1 MSLRCAIYT
10 RKSSEEG
17 LEQEFNSLA
26 AQREACEA
34 YIVSQRSEGW
44 TVLSDTYDDGGISG
58 GTLERPALQRLL
70 SDVDAGRIDIVVVYK
85 IDRLTRALTD
95 FARLIDQFDAHEVS
109 VVAVTQPF
117 NTTTSMGRL
126 TLNVLLSFAQ
136 FEREITGER
145 IRDKIAASKQ
155 KGMWMG
161 GCVPLGYDL
170 DNRRL
175 IVNETEAAQVR
186 HIYARYLA
194 LGSVHYLRKE
204 LASEGITSKVRVGQK
219 SGKQRGGTPFSRGAL
234 YPLLQNRLYIGEI
247 THQGQSYPGQHEG
260 IIDPALF
267 DTVQNKLEQQRRS
280 RGRRGAT
287 ISILAGKLY
296 DGQGNRLTPAHS
308 TKGGKRYRYYVSQE
322 VLYGGTEKKS
332 QMTRVRWPAEAL
344 ESFIRD
350 AIRDRLQL
358 LHIECMHPMAHG
370 LPDPS
375 NHDPNSSDPRH
386 KQDRADTQKPELL
399 ALLQSATLTDTSC
412 TLTWDAD
419 RINELTKQQLSKT
432 DREEAPE
439 PWTVPLTVQACHN
452 GRKRIIGPN
461 APPEPNEKL
470 IQTLADAHRWYEE
483 LARGQ
488 RLADIAE
495 SAKRDIRH
503 VKRTIGLIYLA
514 PDIKQ
519 QILEGTQPSDMTLQ
533 ALTRKDGIPIKFSE
547 QRRLWGIA
555 RD

>member
-1 MSLRCAIYT
+1 MSLPCVIYT

-44 TVLSDTYDDGGISG
+44 TVLADNYDDGGISG

-70 SDVDAGRIDIVVVYK
+70 ADVDAGRSDIVVVYK
-85 IDRLTRALTD
+85 IDRLTRALID
-95 FARLIDQFDAHEVS
+95 FARLIEQFDAHEVS

-170 DNRRL
+170 VKRRL
-175 IVNETEAAQVR
+175 IVNDKEAATVR

-194 LGSVHYLRKE
+194 LGSVHHLRKE
-204 LASEGITSKVRVGQK
+204 LASEGITSKIRIGQN
-219 SGKQRGGTPFSRGAL
+219 SGRQRGGTPFSRGAL

-260 IIDPALF
+260 IVDPALF
-267 DTVQNKLEQQRRS
+267 DAVQQKLEQHRRS

-287 ISILAGKLY
+287 KSILAGRLY

-322 VLYGGTEKKS
+322 VLYGGTDEKSSK
-332 QMTRVRWPAEAL
+332 TRVRWPAEAL
-344 ESFIRD
+344 ESFIRKSIE
-350 AIRDRLQL
+350 ARLQQ
-358 LHIECMHPMAHG
+358 LHIQCMDSTTLRPANPAA
-370 LPDPS
+370 PDP
-375 NHDPNSSDPRH
+375 HGGYPQ
-386 KQDRADTQKPELL
+386 QDRVDTQKSELL
-399 ALLQSATLTDTSC
+399 ALLESATLTDTSC
-412 TLTWDAD
+412 TLTWDVGRLKEVTD
-419 RINELTKQQLSKT
+419 QKLSKS
-432 DREEAPE
+432 DREEAPK
-439 PWTVPLTVQACHN
+439 PWTVPLTVQTCHN

-461 APPEPNEKL
+461 APPELSEQL
-470 IQTLADAHRWYEE
+470 IQALANAHGWYDE

-488 RLADIAE
+488 RLTDIAQ

-503 VKRTIGLIYLA
+503 VKRSIGLIYLA

-519 QILEGTQPSDMTLQ
+519 QILEGTQPPDMTLQ
-533 ALTRKDGIPIKFSE
+533 ALTRSDGMPEKFSE
-547 QRRLWGIA
+547 QRRLWRIA
-555 RD
+555 YD